1 MPYVQVH
8 VCEDDIISDMEDHEL
23 EEELARRRKKRGEA
37 HVGGSHPWTPLGMA
51 EDFRTAFYAHNA
63 SRFETLLATLDPASR
78 TPGLTSAP
86 IAALPLWPI
95 RA

>member
-8 VCEDDIISDMEDHEL
+8 VCEDDIIADMEDHEL

-37 HVGGSHPWTPLGMA
+37 HVGVAHGWTPLGMA
-51 EDFRTAFYAHNA
+51 EDLRTAFYARDSA
-63 SRFETLLATLDPASR
+63 RFETLLDVLDPASR
-78 TPGLTSAP
+78 TPGLTAAP
-86 IAALPLWPI
+86 IATLPGWPI